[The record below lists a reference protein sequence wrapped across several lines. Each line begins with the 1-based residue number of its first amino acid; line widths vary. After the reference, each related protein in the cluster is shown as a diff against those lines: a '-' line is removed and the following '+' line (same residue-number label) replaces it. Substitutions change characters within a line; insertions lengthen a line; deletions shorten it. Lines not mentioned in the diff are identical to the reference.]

1 MNRDALLQAIDRS
14 VNDAKLILKR
24 GDALNRLQSNKDF
37 QELIL
42 TGYFKDEAVR
52 LVHLKGDSNMQEPA
66 KQAAIVLQID
76 AIAALS
82 QFFNTV
88 SQTAKLAEKSI
99 AADEDTREELLNE
112 ID

>member
-1 MNRDALLQAIDRS
+1 MTRDAFLQAIDRDI
-14 VNDAKLILKR
+14 NDAKLILKR

-52 LVHLKGDSNMQEPA
+52 LVHLKGDPNMQEPA

-76 AIAALS
+76 AIATLS
-82 QFFNTV
+82 QFFYTV
-88 SQTAKLAEKSI
+88 THLAKLAEKSI
-99 AADEDTREELLNE
+99 ADGEATREELLNE
-112 ID
+112 VD